1 MEYRDGV
8 MNDGRIVARK
18 VRSIH
23 DAGAYHRHSPYG
35 VQKNMANAPGP
46 YSIPNVWVDCYCVYT
61 NRQPSSAMRG
71 FAVTEA
77 TFAVE
82 VQMDKIASAIGMDPW
97 EIRMVNAY
105 RNGQMKPVRKVVE
118 DATLLETLKAAAQLV
133 GHELPARVRNMHSDD
148 YAGMAEAVQP

>member
-1 MEYRDGV
+1 
-8 MNDGRIVARK
+8 
-18 VRSIH
+18 
-23 DAGAYHRHSPYG
+23 
-35 VQKNMANAPGP
+35 
-46 YSIPNVWVDCYCVYT
+46 
-61 NRQPSSAMRG
+61 MRG

-82 VQMDKIASAIGMDPW
+82 VQMDKIANAIGMDPW

-133 GHELPARVRNMHSDD
+133 GHELPARVRDMHSDD
-148 YAGMAEAVQP
+148 YAGHAKAAQP